1 MSNRSIKGCD
11 SQMIRVKCLDPNCSQ
26 FNQRLDV
33 DNRTVLLNHIKKKS
47 HLRMIEVLT
56 PHNIIRNYSVLST
69 YSLVNI
75 FADCCYQSNATKL
88 LEELDERL
96 KF

>member
-1 MSNRSIKGCD
+1 MSNRSIKGCN
-11 SQMIRVKCLDPNCSQ
+11 SQMIPIIDIDPDCPQ
-26 FNQRLDV
+26 FNQRLVV

-47 HLRMIEVLT
+47 HLRMIEILT